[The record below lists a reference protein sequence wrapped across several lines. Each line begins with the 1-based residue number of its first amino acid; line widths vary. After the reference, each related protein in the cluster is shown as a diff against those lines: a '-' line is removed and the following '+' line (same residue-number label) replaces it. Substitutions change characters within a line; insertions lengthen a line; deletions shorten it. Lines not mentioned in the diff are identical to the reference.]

1 MKIDLDCQ
9 EVSRLISQGLDEQLP
24 PADRARL
31 RLHFVLCKT
40 CRNVNEQMQFLR
52 RAVRQLGQKDPPER

>member
-1 MKIDLDCQ
+1 MKIDIDCQ
-9 EVSRLISQGLDEQLP
+9 EVSRLISDGLDEKLP
-24 PADRARL
+24 AADRARL

-52 RAVRQLGQKDPPER
+52 QAVRQIGREKPTDE